1 MDILSVVLPLLMIFG
16 VWLILVAIVEELA
29 PNLGKL
35 PPKTD
40 FIGDI
45 IFWIVYA
52 ITIWNEWDNLQEMSL
67 PFLFGFSVG
76 LFFGAWIISY
86 ILAVI
91 VGAFL
96 KLKDSLD

>member
-1 MDILSVVLPLLMIFG
+1 MVVLLPLLVIGG
-16 VWLILVAIVEELA
+16 VWLILYAITEELA
-29 PNLGKL
+29 PDLGKL

-67 PFLFGFSVG
+67 PFLFGFSIG